1 MNDDGTRKGIGR
13 SLKNSAPFSQGFLT
27 MFSRISYELKQPTQG
42 EWQATNNDE
51 LHLYDVLKK
60 LIFSHY
66 SPFFHEC
73 NPDYGGY

>member
-1 MNDDGTRKGIGR
+1 
-13 SLKNSAPFSQGFLT
+13 